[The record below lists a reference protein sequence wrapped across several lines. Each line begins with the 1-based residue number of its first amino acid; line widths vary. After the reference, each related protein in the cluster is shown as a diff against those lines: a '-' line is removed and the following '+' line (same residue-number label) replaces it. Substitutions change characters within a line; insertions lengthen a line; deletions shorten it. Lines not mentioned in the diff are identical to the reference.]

1 MPKSQAL
8 LLALL
13 LLGSA
18 LALEGLGQVTA
29 APRAAWARWRDDAPL
44 RALAGTEALT
54 SVTLQ
59 APGVHAAALR
69 CAPTPALLI
78 TTQGEGWGGPFTLLS
93 RFEGDRGREAHRVLR
108 HEETP
113 RYGGRYLSP
122 RSDLPRLDGWTGATI
137 TARALRAAQDQARAL
152 FRDRGAAL
160 LTRCEA
166 NR

>member
-1 MPKSQAL
+1 MPKSAAL

-18 LALEGLGQVTA
+18 LALEGLGQATA
-29 APRAAWARWRDDAPL
+29 SARAAWARWRDDAPL

-54 SVTLQ
+54 PVTLK

-78 TTQGEGWGGPFTLLS
+78 TTQGDGWGGPFTLLS
-93 RFEGDRGREAHRVLR
+93 RFEHNPGGEAHRVLR
-108 HEETP
+108 HKETP

-122 RSDLPRLDGWTGATI
+122 RGDLSRLDGWTGATI
-137 TARALRAAQDQARAL
+137 TARALRAAQGQGRAL
-152 FRDRGAAL
+152 FRDQGAAL
-160 LTRCEA
+160 FGRCEA
-166 NR
+166 NP